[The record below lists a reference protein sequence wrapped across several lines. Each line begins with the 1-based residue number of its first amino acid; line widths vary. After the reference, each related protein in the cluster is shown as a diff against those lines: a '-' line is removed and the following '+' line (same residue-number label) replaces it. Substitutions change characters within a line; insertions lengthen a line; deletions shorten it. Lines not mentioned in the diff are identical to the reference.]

1 MRADEAR
8 ILAGE
13 PVSTQSENSV
23 DDVTQEFKDWVKDNT
38 SRIVRANQLPYFM
51 TDNTTYVSSIMQGA
65 QPSSKIS
72 IQMATNH
79 FGEYAKKFKGVS
91 EKIRRLYSQWGVR
104 HTTLREQ

>member
-51 TDNTTYVSSIMQGA
+51 TDNVNQPFWRICKKIQGG
-65 QPSSKIS
+65 
-72 IQMATNH
+72 
-79 FGEYAKKFKGVS
+79 F
-91 EKIRRLYSQWGVR
+91 
-104 HTTLREQ
+104 